1 MYNAPLL
8 TLAVILELLALITS
22 SMTLSAAAGT
32 LFVIC
37 FLLGFGLLNTYAR
50 VMLVIALVCCGGL
63 TISGHVTGEVAL
75 DALSTAGFYGAFL
88 GALGMMQCLVRRFE
102 VLRRIHDVL
111 LGGPPFLLY
120 PKYAVAALG
129 IASVL
134 SFGVMHLLAGTLSS
148 SLDERGIRGESRL
161 RWIRSVLISALRGF
175 SLVPLVAPTSV
186 AVAIITRE
194 VPQLTWSALLPYGA
208 VAAALLILVGWV
220 LEQKRFRQIS
230 EERVKLDGWP
240 PGTGRLVLVIAV
252 VLGLMA
258 MLVYFTGFN
267 VTRAAMIAVP
277 LVAVSYML
285 LTDWQPVAIFREST
299 ANVAGMS
306 NEMSIFAS
314 SAALGVVL
322 MTLVPP
328 DFVAGIADRDSG
340 TFLMVLAALLI
351 MPLLS
356 AVGVLPIV
364 VLSVLGGLL
373 PQLMAVGIDIF
384 PIAVALVI
392 GFSLAMMLSPMGPAV
407 SMLARFGQIPQ
418 STVAFGW
425 NGVFVIFSLP
435 LLLIFLWVIS

>member
-322 MTLVPP
+322 MTLVPL

>member
-258 MLVYFTGFN
+258 MLVYFTDFN

>member
-425 NGVFVIFSLP
+425 NGVFVMFSLP

>member
-63 TISGHVTGEVAL
+63 TISDHVTGEVAL

-425 NGVFVIFSLP
+425 NGVFVMFSLP